1 MRSFGVIFLAVQKSA
16 ARLTVSRPTKRT
28 PLWSKL
34 HGDWPKSP
42 SHLAPMS
49 RYQSCSPGMKTFL
62 IVMLLQDLGPEVQ
75 LDGVAELRQVTAE
88 DQKVR
93 RRIMALISVT
103 ARTAFST
110 KRVLTFFG

>member
-1 MRSFGVIFLAVQKSA
+1 VRSFGVIFLAVQKSA

-34 HGDWPKSP
+34 HGDLPKRP

-62 IVMLLQDLGPEVQ
+62 MVMSFRMSAPRSSSTGSPSCARSPPKIRKSAAGL
-75 LDGVAELRQVTAE
+75 
-88 DQKVR
+88 
-93 RRIMALISVT
+93 MALISVT

-110 KRVLTFFG
+110 KRVLTVFG